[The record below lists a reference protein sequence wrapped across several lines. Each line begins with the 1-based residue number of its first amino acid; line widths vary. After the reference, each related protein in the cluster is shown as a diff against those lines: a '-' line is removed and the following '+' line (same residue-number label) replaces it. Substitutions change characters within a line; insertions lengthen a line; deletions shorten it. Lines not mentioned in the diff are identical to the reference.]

1 MAKLNKISDG
11 LFFFENFSEQSLQ
24 WTLSPSD
31 ANCLSFGDNGLQMKH
46 NNRYV
51 TYTII
56 EPSTEEYSCVVNL
69 DHIPRTLEDIAGI
82 LVMSNTK
89 EYAECQSFM
98 ATEPSELGNTN
109 GENLT
114 LKSLIAQIL
123 NDQYVEYSIDDEEI
137 NTNNIDI
144 ENNTDISKE
153 GVENYEDTEAVIFVD
168 TLYHYI
174 KFTKNKYKYV
184 FWASEDGNKWI
195 EVGNVKFDDSGVI
208 GFFIYGTT
216 DSEILNNS
224 HCFFKTF
231 ALYKSKYITINGIE
245 RKQEMEIY
253 DKNGTILMRTDNIK
267 FTHMISRSSKQC
279 IINTTTM
286 PMPIQNGKLRIYSK
300 TNYENTIAEFDLG
313 EEVYGGDSFTL
324 ERDIRLFIN
333 NQELNPLEP
342 YNLGVFYRGSYYIKV
357 DIYNKENYILTD
369 VKVKVIKYS
378 EYYGGEE
385 AVAVALYDENKI
397 ESELVYN
404 KEIVIN
410 ELIPSESRSFF
421 MKLIDKPV
429 QDFYM
434 TANDY
439 RFKIIIE

>member
-1 MAKLNKISDG
+1 MAKLNKTSDG
-11 LFFFENFSEQSLQ
+11 LFFFEDFTEQSLQ

-46 NNRYV
+46 NKDYV

-56 EPSTEEYSCVVNL
+56 EPSVEEYSCIVNL
-69 DHIPRTLEDIAGI
+69 DHIPRTIEDIAGI
-82 LVMSNTK
+82 LVMSSTK

-114 LKSLIAQIL
+114 LKSLIERIL
-123 NDQYVEYSIDDEEI
+123 NDQYVEYSIDDED
-137 NTNNIDI
+137 IDIDENDNVKISKESI
-144 ENNTDISKE
+144 ENN
-153 GVENYEDTEAVIFVD
+153 EDTGAIVFTD

-184 FWASEDGNKWI
+184 FWASEDGIVWI
-195 EVGNVKFDDSGVI
+195 EIGNVKFDDSGVI

-216 DSEILNNS
+216 DPEILNNS

-231 ALYKSKYITINGIE
+231 ALYKSKYITINGID

-253 DKNGTILMRTDNIK
+253 DENGTILMRTDNIK
-267 FTHMISRSSKQC
+267 FAHMISRSSKQC

-286 PMPIQNGKLRIYSK
+286 PMPIKNGKVRIYSK
-300 TNYENTIAEFDLG
+300 MNYENTIAEFDMG
-313 EEVYGGDSFTL
+313 EKVYGGDSFTL
-324 ERDIRLFIN
+324 ERDIRLFID
-333 NQELNPLEP
+333 NQELNPLEL
-342 YNLGVFYRGSYYIKV
+342 YNLGVFYHGSYYIKV
-357 DIYNKENYILTD
+357 DVYNKENYVLTD
-369 VKVKVIKYS
+369 VKIKVIKYS

-397 ESELVYN
+397 ESELIYD

-410 ELIPSESRSFF
+410 ELASSESRSFF

-429 QDFYM
+429 QDFYN